1 MPLAPYQN
9 LRIVEPVE
17 NEDVF
22 INFSLLD
29 FGDWWEKTIWTSA
42 AQTKFENVK
51 HVSNKWSS
59 KKEGEETNKWSSK
72 KEGEETKRSLKSLQ
86 DFTLYSHGNT
96 GYGVSCPG
104 IHKLERLTYS

>member
-59 KKEGEETNKWSSK
+59 KN
-72 KEGEETKRSLKSLQ
+72 EGEETKRSLKSLQ

-96 GYGVSCPG
+96 GYGVLCPG
-104 IHKLERLTYS
+104 IHKLERLT

>member
-51 HVSNKWSS
+51 HVSNKWP
-59 KKEGEETNKWSSK
+59 SK

>member
-51 HVSNKWSS
+51 YVSNKWSS
-59 KKEGEETNKWSSK
+59 KKEGEET
-72 KEGEETKRSLKSLQ
+72 TRSLKSLQ

>member
-59 KKEGEETNKWSSK
+59 KKEGEET
-72 KEGEETKRSLKSLQ
+72 KRSLKSLQ

-104 IHKLERLTYS
+104 IHKLERFTYS

>member
-59 KKEGEETNKWSSK
+59 KKER
-72 KEGEETKRSLKSLQ
+72 EETKRSLKSLQ

>member
-59 KKEGEETNKWSSK
+59 KKER
-72 KEGEETKRSLKSLQ
+72 EETKRSLKSLQ

-96 GYGVSCPG
+96 GYGVSCLG

>member
-59 KKEGEETNKWSSK
+59 KKEGEET
-72 KEGEETKRSLKSLQ
+72 KRSLKSLQ

>member
-59 KKEGEETNKWSSK
+59 KKER
-72 KEGEETKRSLKSLQ
+72 EETKRSLKSLQ
-86 DFTLYSHGNT
+86 DFTLYSYGNT